1 MRISDCGLR
10 VAGLSIADC
19 GFTVVASISGSKLNE
34 PIQGKGM
41 KKKAELKGFDPG
53 PLQML
58 QERKPLGQHVFDNL
72 KQAIIRANIA
82 PGEWLVESHIA
93 EMLGISR
100 TPVRE
105 ALHKLERE
113 RLIERQPRGGFT
125 VLGLNREDIEETF
138 GIRSVL
144 EGYAAR
150 LATIKHQPKELR
162 VLEKKIEEFQQCLN
176 KRQMDAL
183 PAINTA
189 FHELLYDL
197 SKSPRLVHMING
209 LRDQIYRFRK
219 MILENASL
227 ANVSNEDHIQM
238 LKFMRKRDAEK
249 VERLVRE
256 HILRGRDVVLQEFG
270 K

>member
-1 MRISDCGLR
+1 L
-10 VAGLSIADC
+10 AGLGNQA
-19 GFTVVASISGSKLNE
+19 
-34 PIQGKGM
+34 M
-41 KKKAELKGFDPG
+41 RKKAELKGFDPG
-53 PLQML
+53 PLQVL

-72 KQAIIRANIA
+72 KQAIIRGKIA

-105 ALHKLERE
+105 AIHKLERE

-125 VLGLNREDIEETF
+125 VLGLDREDIEETF

-144 EGYAAR
+144 EGYAAK
-150 LATIKHQPKELR
+150 LATLKHQPDELN
-162 VLEKKIEEFQQCLN
+162 VLEKKIEQYQHSLDL
-176 KRQMDAL
+176 KKIDAL
-183 PAINTA
+183 PEINTE

-197 SKSPRLVHMING
+197 SKSPRLIYMING
-209 LRDQIYRFRK
+209 LRDQIFRFRQ
-219 MILENASL
+219 MILKNNKFA
-227 ANVSNEDHIQM
+227 VISNEDHIRM

-249 VERLVRE
+249 VEILVRE
-256 HILRGRDVVLQEFG
+256 HILRGRDAVLKGFG

>member
-1 MRISDCGLR
+1 
-10 VAGLSIADC
+10 
-19 GFTVVASISGSKLNE
+19 
-34 PIQGKGM
+34 M

-53 PLQML
+53 PLQVL

-72 KQAIIRANIA
+72 KQAIVRGNIA

-105 ALHKLERE
+105 AIHKLERE

-125 VLGLNREDIEETF
+125 VLGLNRDDIEETF

-150 LATIKHQPKELR
+150 LATIKHQPKELG
-162 VLEKKIEEFQQCLN
+162 VLEKKIREFQQCLDQG
-176 KRQMDAL
+176 RMDAL
-183 PAINTA
+183 PEINTE
-189 FHELLYDL
+189 FHDSLYDL
-197 SKSPRLVHMING
+197 SKSPRLIHMING
-209 LRDQIYRFRK
+209 LRDQIYRYRQ
-219 MILENASL
+219 MILKDEHL
-227 ANVSNEDHIQM
+227 ANVSNGDHIQM

-249 VERLVRE
+249 VESLVRE
-256 HILRGRDVVLQEFG
+256 HILRGREVVLQELG
-270 K
+270 S

>member
-1 MRISDCGLR
+1 
-10 VAGLSIADC
+10 
-19 GFTVVASISGSKLNE
+19 
-34 PIQGKGM
+34 M

-53 PLQML
+53 PLQVL

-72 KQAIIRANIA
+72 KQAIIRGKIA

-93 EMLGISR
+93 GMLGISR

-105 ALHKLERE
+105 AIHKLERE

-125 VLGLNREDIEETF
+125 VLGLNRDDIEETF

-144 EGYAAR
+144 EGYAAS
-150 LATIKHQPKELR
+150 LATIKHQPRELR
-162 VLEKKIEEFQQCLN
+162 VLEKKIEEFHQSLN
-176 KRQMDAL
+176 KRQMDVL
-183 PAINTA
+183 PEINTE

-209 LRDQIYRFRK
+209 LRDQIYRFRQI
-219 MILENASL
+219 ILKDESL

-256 HILRGRDVVLQEFG
+256 HILRGRDVVLQGFG